1 MEKRSAYILAKR
13 IINIV
18 YIYEKFERITDCLRF
33 EEIVQKL
40 ANIFYIYDKEGKLLN
55 GSSSSD
61 DILKQ
66 IADKVVN
73 GTSIVCMNTLRPGCN
88 GCDLEQVYEAVTSI
102 NLTYEKHIRNTDMLK
117 TCNTI
122 YFLMTYKFKAKI
134 NTDDWEIIY

>member
-1 MEKRSAYILAKR
+1 MKKRSAYILAKR

-18 YIYEKFERITDCLRF
+18 YIYEKFERITDCLKF
-33 EEIVQKL
+33 EEIVQEL

-55 GSSSSD
+55 GSSSD

-73 GTSIVCMNTLRPGCN
+73 GTSIVCMNTLRPGCD

-122 YFLMTYKFKAKI
+122 YFLMTYKFKPKI

>member
-1 MEKRSAYILAKR
+1 MKKRSAYILAKR

-18 YIYEKFERITDCLRF
+18 YIYEKFERITDCLKF

-40 ANIFYIYDKEGKLLN
+40 ANIFYIYDKEGKILN
-55 GSSSSD
+55 GSSSD

-66 IADKVVN
+66 VADKVVN
-73 GTSIVCMNTLRPGCN
+73 ETSTVCMNTLSMDCN
-88 GCDLEQVYEAVTSI
+88 NCDLQQVHEAVTSI

-117 TCNTI
+117 NCNTI
-122 YFLMTYKFKAKI
+122 YFLMTYKFKPKI

>member
-55 GSSSSD
+55 GSSSD

-117 TCNTI
+117 T
-122 YFLMTYKFKAKI
+122 
-134 NTDDWEIIY
+134 

>member
-1 MEKRSAYILAKR
+1 MKKRSAYILAKR

-18 YIYEKFERITDCLRF
+18 YIYEKFERITDCLKF

-55 GSSSSD
+55 GSSSD
-61 DILKQ
+61 DIYEQ
-66 IADKVVN
+66 IADKIVN
-73 GTSIVCMNTLRPGCN
+73 ETNLICMNTLSSVCN
-88 GCDLEQVYEAVTSI
+88 GCDLQQVYEAVTSI

-122 YFLMTYKFKAKI
+122 YFLMTYKFKPKI

>member
-18 YIYEKFERITDCLRF
+18 YIYEKFERITDCLKF
-33 EEIVQKL
+33 EEIVQEL

-55 GSSSSD
+55 GSSSD

-122 YFLMTYKFKAKI
+122 YFFFFFKFKPKI

>member
-18 YIYEKFERITDCLRF
+18 YIYEKSERITDCLKF
-33 EEIVQKL
+33 EEIVQEL

-55 GSSSSD
+55 GSSSD

-122 YFLMTYKFKAKI
+122 YFLMTYKFKPKI